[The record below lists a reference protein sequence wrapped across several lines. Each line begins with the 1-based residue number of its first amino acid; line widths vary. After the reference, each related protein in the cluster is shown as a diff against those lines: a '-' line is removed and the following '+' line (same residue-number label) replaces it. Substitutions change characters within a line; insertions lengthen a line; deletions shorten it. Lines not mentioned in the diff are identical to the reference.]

1 MLKRILSIS
10 GKPGLFELVSQGKNM
25 LILESLTEKKR
36 VPAYTHEKILSLGDI
51 AIYTEEGEVPL
62 ASVLQS
68 MKEKEGG
75 KVASI
80 DAKKADG
87 KELAAYLATVLP
99 NFDRN
104 RVYSSDIK
112 KLISWYNILVQSG
125 HDDFEPKKKEA
136 QPAEADAE
144 SK

>member
-62 ASVLQS
+62 VDVLRS

-75 KVASI
+75 KTVSF
-80 DAKKADG
+80 DPKKADG
-87 KELAAYLATVLP
+87 KQLAEYLASVLP
-99 NFDRN
+99 NFARD

-112 KLISWYNILVQSG
+112 KLITWYNILIESG
-125 HDDFEPKKKEA
+125 RDDFEEKKSA
-136 QPAEADAE
+136 DAPAETE
-144 SK
+144 NK

>member
-51 AIYTEEGEVPL
+51 AIYTEDGEVPL
-62 ASVLQS
+62 VDVLRS
-68 MKEKEGG
+68 MKEKENGQ
-75 KVASI
+75 KVGF
-80 DAKKADG
+80 DPKKADG
-87 KELAAYLATVLP
+87 KQLAEYLGEVLP

-112 KLISWYNILVQSG
+112 KLIAWYNILVESG
-125 HDDFEPKKKEA
+125 KDDFEEKKSA
-136 QPAEADAE
+136 AAPAEEA
-144 SK
+144 K

>member
-62 ASVLQS
+62 VDVLRS

-75 KVASI
+75 KTVSF
-80 DAKKADG
+80 DPKKADG
-87 KELAAYLATVLP
+87 KQLAEYLASVLP
-99 NFDRN
+99 NFARAG
-104 RVYSSDIK
+104 RLAK
-112 KLISWYNILVQSG
+112 R
-125 HDDFEPKKKEA
+125 
-136 QPAEADAE
+136 
-144 SK
+144 

>member
-36 VPAYTHEKILSLGDI
+36 IPAYTHEKILSLGDI
-51 AIYTEEGEVPL
+51 AIYTESGEVPL
-62 ASVLQS
+62 VNVLRS
-68 MKEKEGG
+68 MKEKENG
-75 KVASI
+75 KTVSF
-80 DAKKADG
+80 DPKKADG
-87 KELAAYLATVLP
+87 KQLSDYLAAVLP
-99 NFDRN
+99 DFDRD

-112 KLISWYNILVQSG
+112 KLISWYNILIESG
-125 HDDFEPKKKEA
+125 RDDFEEKSGNEA
-136 QPAEADAE
+136 PAEEE

>member
-51 AIYTEEGEVPL
+51 AIYTESGEVPL
-62 ASVLQS
+62 VNVLRS
-68 MKEKEGG
+68 MKEKEKG
-75 KVASI
+75 KTVSF
-80 DAKKADG
+80 DPKKADG
-87 KELAAYLATVLP
+87 KQLSDYLAGVLP
-99 NFDRN
+99 DFDRG

-112 KLISWYNILVQSG
+112 KLISWYNILLESG
-125 HDDFEPKKKEA
+125 RDDFEEKSGNEA
-136 QPAEADAE
+136 PTEEE